1 MRNVII
7 PAVLVSSGVFS
18 ILTLPFILDKTEVL
32 GFTPPP
38 FLEDTPQ
45 TFLDRENKST
55 AIRYVGGAIVVSV
68 SAGVATIE
76 ILRRMHPANQLSKP
90 QKDALNS
97 QIRQLE
103 AEGKSDPLLLTENV
117 ETAIAEFLSEQEGMP
132 DGIPSQKVKLSQSY
146 APASEFAAS
155 EFAASEFAASE
166 FAANNR
172 RRDLSEFPLEESA
185 ATHVTFGSI
194 IDSDWVSPEPQSPQ
208 NSSPTLTTSD
218 FYQPFEPINL
228 STDSLSQSNQSY
240 ETYRIRV
247 PHRQDTLLAILVEGD
262 YYSLVRSHTNQE
274 KVMELATRLYQL
286 GDRVIITFVDQKY
299 AVWVLQPEA
308 YLEWMS

>member
-1 MRNVII
+1 MQRFRIRNVII

-103 AEGKSDPLLLTENV
+103 AEGNSDPLLLTENV
-117 ETAIAEFLSEQEGMP
+117 ETAIAEFLSEQEGVP
-132 DGIPSQKVKLSQSY
+132 PGLPVQKVKLSQTY
-146 APASEFAAS
+146 ASESEFAAS
-155 EFAASEFAASE
+155 EFAADK
-166 FAANNR
+166 R
-172 RRDLSEFPLEESA
+172 HRDSSEFPLEEAA
-185 ATHVTFGSI
+185 ATHGTLSSI
-194 IDSDWVSPEPQSPQ
+194 IDSDWVGPEPHPPQ

-228 STDSLSQSNQSY
+228 STDSLGQSHQSY

>member
-1 MRNVII
+1 MQRFRMRNVIL

-76 ILRRMHPANQLSKP
+76 ILRRMHPANQLSKT

-132 DGIPSQKVKLSQSY
+132 SGLPTQKVKLSQSY
-146 APASEFAAS
+146 APTSEF
-155 EFAASEFAASE
+155 ET
-166 FAANNR
+166 NNR

-194 IDSDWVSPEPQSPQ
+194 IDSDWVSPEPHPPQ
-208 NSSPTLTTSD
+208 NGSPTLTTSD

-228 STDSLSQSNQSY
+228 STDSLGQSNQSY